1 MSVFKVNG
9 FLIRAGEEITNPI
22 GQSSARW
29 QVLGRAYE
37 PTTVAKI
44 AQDIGH
50 ARQSVQRQADILAA
64 EGLISYQD
72 NPADRRARFLALT
85 SDGAEVLSQIYQR
98 QVEWSLRIMTELTP
112 NQLARLANALEGVA
126 QVLDDLLWCGRRER
140 STFASQAGE
149 SQEEA
154 SSMKGSSQMGRY
166 VVLYEAPLG
175 VAERFAQATPEEA
188 AAGVQLWVD
197 WAQKIGP
204 GLVDPGK
211 PLGNA
216 VRVSTC
222 GSGHTDSNI
231 IGMSILQAE
240 SMDGALSMVND
251 HHHLHWAEDCEI
263 VVLEEMPIPED
274 SNQ

>member
-1 MSVFKVNG
+1 MSPEETWTRFAMSVFKVNG

-112 NQLARLANALEGVA
+112 SQLARLANALEGVA
-126 QVLDDLLWCGRRER
+126 QVLDSSFDVDVENVPR
-140 STFASQAGE
+140 SRA
-149 SQEEA
+149 
-154 SSMKGSSQMGRY
+154 
-166 VVLYEAPLG
+166 
-175 VAERFAQATPEEA
+175 
-188 AAGVQLWVD
+188 
-197 WAQKIGP
+197 
-204 GLVDPGK
+204 K
-211 PLGNA
+211 PANLKKK
-216 VRVSTC
+216 
-222 GSGHTDSNI
+222 HP
-231 IGMSILQAE
+231 Q
-240 SMDGALSMVND
+240 
-251 HHHLHWAEDCEI
+251 
-263 VVLEEMPIPED
+263 
-274 SNQ
+274 